1 MIILLTILLLFS
13 ACSENKGDK
22 NIYLKPG
29 VKIYIAENEKA
40 PVKLAAN
47 ILLRDLNNVLGKE
60 SKIVHSINDIKDT
73 PAIVIINN
81 TTKDTFF
88 KTKNI
93 QGEEAY
99 SIYTDK
105 DFVILN
111 GSDMRGTIYAIY
123 AFSEHFL
130 DIPPLWFWA
139 SLEPDKKEKIEIK
152 ANTNIIS
159 TSPYVKFRAWFP
171 DDMNMFGPWRELSDE
186 NNEVWLETMLRLKL
200 NTVEWYDGN
209 RDFSQPY
216 KVGET
221 TQLINKYGL
230 INTTHH
236 HSPLNASFRHWDN
249 YWKQIKKTDPPQL
262 ILSNQDNLDEFWR
275 YNIETIVRNNLDML
289 WVINFRGHR
298 DTPFWMTFPDAP
310 ESMEERAAIINK
322 MLKRQVELIKEVEND
337 TNIYFRN
344 IFYNEISDLLAMGL
358 LHPPDEENLIW
369 NFVAARRD
377 HVPNDD
383 LVNFNST
390 KNVKMGYYMNLQ
402 FTSTGSHLAQAEGPW
417 KMEKN
422 YRYIDNKSKQPL
434 LFSVVNAGN
443 IREHVL
449 TLSAN
454 AAMLCDFK
462 NYDSDRFIL
471 SFCKT
476 YYGNEHAYEIAKLY
490 KDFFYSYWNQKKSEL
505 LNFERQYIFY
515 DLRYAMALE
524 QLSEKFYA
532 GFESNPLKDYPSEQV
547 PNRTFRIVPE
557 DNGTTNQVDAII
569 KGTTQ
574 SIKELNIITMKAD
587 ALFEKLPEKN
597 RRFFSDNLMVQ
608 AYFMLQINVAFH
620 HYCIAYKNQNN
631 SEILINN
638 LEKSYKASIKAGDY
652 LQKAAHDQFAAWYVG
667 DRENRNYTIDKFQ
680 STIKTTL
687 DKAIENEE

>member
-1 MIILLTILLLFS
+1 
-13 ACSENKGDK
+13 
-22 NIYLKPG
+22 
-29 VKIYIAENEKA
+29 
-40 PVKLAAN
+40 
-47 ILLRDLNNVLGKE
+47 
-60 SKIVHSINDIKDT
+60 
-73 PAIVIINN
+73 
-81 TTKDTFF
+81 
-88 KTKNI
+88 
-93 QGEEAY
+93 
-99 SIYTDK
+99 
-105 DFVILN
+105 
-111 GSDMRGTIYAIY
+111 
-123 AFSEHFL
+123 
-130 DIPPLWFWA
+130 
-139 SLEPDKKEKIEIK
+139 
-152 ANTNIIS
+152 
-159 TSPYVKFRAWFP
+159 
-171 DDMNMFGPWRELSDE
+171 
-186 NNEVWLETMLRLKL
+186 
-200 NTVEWYDGN
+200 
-209 RDFSQPY
+209 
-216 KVGET
+216 
-221 TQLINKYGL
+221 
-230 INTTHH
+230 
-236 HSPLNASFRHWDN
+236 
-249 YWKQIKKTDPPQL
+249 
-262 ILSNQDNLDEFWR
+262 
-275 YNIETIVRNNLDML
+275 ML

-310 ESMEERAAIINK
+310 ESMEDRAAIINK

-524 QLSEKFYA
+524 QLSEKFFA
-532 GFESNPLKDYPSEQV
+532 GFDSNPLKDYPSEQI

-569 KGTTQ
+569 KGTAQ
-574 SIKELNIITMKAD
+574 SIKKLNIITSKAD
-587 ALFEKLPEKN
+587 SLLEKLPEKN
-597 RRFFSDNLMVQ
+597 RKFFSDNLMVQ
-608 AYFMLQINVAFH
+608 AYFMRHLNQALH
-620 HYCIAYKNQNN
+620 HYFIAYKNQTN
-631 SEILINN
+631 SELLIDN
-638 LEKSYKASIKAGDY
+638 LEKSFQASLEAGDY
-652 LQKAAHDQFAAWYVG
+652 LQKAAHDQFAEWYVG
-667 DRENRNYTIDKFQ
+667 DKENRNYTIDKFQ

-687 DKAIENEE
+687 DNFTER